1 MEEKNERK
9 CFIVTPIGDADSE
22 IRRHIDG
29 IIDQAIIPAL
39 QNKFKDIIVA
49 HRKYEVGSITNA
61 IIKEIIEADL
71 VIANLTKLNPNV
83 MFELAIRYSF
93 GKPVIVIAERNTKL
107 PFDINSENTIFYVND
122 PTGAAELKDLII
134 KFESN
139 IDYTKDKYGPVYDS
153 IKRISMLKVSES
165 SDSKKNQIDS
175 YMLDSI
181 DAIEGKLDRVLSM
194 IERNRAR
201 ITEFNDYYNPDRFF
215 ISNSKD
221 SFNMKKGQ
229 VNKNFDSKKEYL

>member
-1 MEEKNERK
+1 MEEKNNERK

-29 IIDQAIIPAL
+29 IIDQAIVPAL
-39 QNKFKDIIVA
+39 KNKFKEIIVA

-61 IIKEIIEADL
+61 IIKEIIESDL

-139 IDYTKDKYGPVYDS
+139 IDYTKDEYGPVYDS
-153 IKRISMLKVSES
+153 VKRISMLRVHES
-165 SDSKKNQIDS
+165 ADSKKNHIDT
-175 YMLDSI
+175 YMLDSM
-181 DAIEGKLDRVLSM
+181 DAIEDKLDRVLGM
-194 IERNRAR
+194 IGRKEKNVNG
-201 ITEFNDYYNPDRFF
+201 NDYHQLFLNYKSDDELENKLMELAYEMEKNR
-215 ISNSKD
+215 N
-221 SFNMKKGQ
+221 KK
-229 VNKNFDSKKEYL
+229 VD

>member
-1 MEEKNERK
+1 M
-9 CFIVTPIGDADSE
+9 DSE

-39 QNKFKDIIVA
+39 QFKVKDIIVA

-139 IDYTKDKYGPVYDS
+139 IDYTKDEYGPVYDS

-194 IERNRAR
+194 IERDRAR

-221 SFNMKKGQ
+221 SFDMKKGQ

>member
-1 MEEKNERK
+1 M
-9 CFIVTPIGDADSE
+9 DSE

-39 QNKFKDIIVA
+39 QFKVKDIIVA

-93 GKPVIVIAERNTKL
+93 GKSVIVIAERNTKL

-139 IDYTKDKYGPVYDS
+139 IDYTKDEYGPVYDS

-194 IERNRAR
+194 IGRNSGRPK
-201 ITEFNDYYNPDRFF
+201 EFNGYYDPDRVV
-215 ISNSKD
+215 ILSSKD
-221 SFNMKKGQ
+221 SFNIGKEKIT
-229 VNKNFDSKKEYL
+229 KNFNSKNENL